1 VFYHPEPGEYGFG
14 KGEGPR
20 DRAFEGSKES
30 AFNDMSTRPSIH
42 YEGMF
47 DNTAY
52 AAPILT
58 QLRSQHGKQLN
69 QVEVRGDLASAAR
82 YVNERRRKEAVKRS
96 KGIKSSAAS
105 GVDVPPTL
113 LDVLDNGLANPE
125 DASTSVRDLRE
136 QLSLVDEYPVLFAI
150 DEVNT
155 LYGQPY
161 STWSY
166 RDVLPQ
172 DMKASKLT
180 LCDAFM
186 PFDAQGLR
194 PGFVPR
200 RGAVIGAT
208 TATSY
213 YLPNEDAVQDE
224 ADWQGYSVPL
234 GNYTANEFN
243 AIMATYAERG
253 MVPKGSMGSDSFTV
267 SALTQNDIDI
277 AKVSTQG
284 HPAAVLR
291 YVRNNFLS

>member
-1 VFYHPEPGEYGFG
+1 
-14 KGEGPR
+14 
-20 DRAFEGSKES
+20 
-30 AFNDMSTRPSIH
+30 MSTRPSIH

-82 YVNERRRKEAVKRS
+82 YENERRRKEAVKRS

-213 YLPNEDAVQDE
+213 YLPMRMLYKTRRTGKDTQCH
-224 ADWQGYSVPL
+224 W
-234 GNYTANEFN
+234 
-243 AIMATYAERG
+243 AITRQM
-253 MVPKGSMGSDSFTV
+253 S
-267 SALTQNDIDI
+267 
-277 AKVSTQG
+277 STQSW
-284 HPAAVLR
+284 PRTQASMIPKAVWGAIA
-291 YVRNNFLS
+291 SQ